1 MNSQQPSGMNTSAT
15 ESARSHQS
23 GSEQGVRAKAG
34 EAVSKLA
41 DVAQQAGSQAKQ
53 AASSLA
59 SDANQRAKGFL
70 NQQVASGA
78 DLVGHV
84 ADSVRSAADNLDHSA
99 PQIANLVRGAAERVE
114 EFSDDMRG
122 KSVDELMRTASDFT
136 RRQPAL
142 VFGLA
147 SLAGFV
153 LLRVL
158 KSSSPDN
165 SRDLSAL
172 TGSNGRDNSMAY
184 ERLRNSGLTQALT
197 DLLADLGDLVQKEIQ
212 LAKAEVTETI
222 TSRLRASVW
231 MVAAAFLGLIA
242 ALLVVEAAVFALAS
256 LGLELHWACLL
267 VAAVLAAGGAA
278 AFYHGRSVAE
288 TELLPTR
295 TVRQITKD
303 IKTAKEQL
311 T

>member
-1 MNSQQPSGMNTSAT
+1 
-15 ESARSHQS
+15 
-23 GSEQGVRAKAG
+23 
-34 EAVSKLA
+34 
-41 DVAQQAGSQAKQ
+41 
-53 AASSLA
+53 
-59 SDANQRAKGFL
+59 
-70 NQQVASGA
+70 
-78 DLVGHV
+78 
-84 ADSVRSAADNLDHSA
+84 
-99 PQIANLVRGAAERVE
+99 
-114 EFSDDMRG
+114 
-122 KSVDELMRTASDFT
+122 
-136 RRQPAL
+136 
-142 VFGLA
+142 
-147 SLAGFV
+147 
-153 LLRVL
+153 
-158 KSSSPDN
+158 
-165 SRDLSAL
+165 
-172 TGSNGRDNSMAY
+172 MAY

-222 TSRLRASVW
+222 TSRLRASAW

-242 ALLVVEAAVFALAS
+242 ALLVVEAAVLALAS

-267 VAAVLAAGGAA
+267 VAAVLAAAGAA